1 MNNFNKIF
9 MYCESTGLLT
19 YKIKRGKILPGTI
32 AGTLALNGYVTVGVD
47 KKKHYAHRIIWEML
61 YGTIPAG
68 TQIDHI
74 NGNRSD
80 NRLCNLRL
88 ASNHENSKNQK
99 RKSNNSSG
107 FTGVSWD
114 SQTQRWLRHHQ
125 SYRCQTG
132 TTLLISGNS
141 GSHDRCGKPVAGKM
155 DPDVVT
161 ASPHN
166 SELEAGLL

>member
-1 MNNFNKIF
+1 MNNFNQIF
-9 MYCESTGLLT
+9 MYCENTGLLT

-114 SQTQRWLRHHQ
+114 SQTQRWRAHI
-125 SYRCQTG
+125 TV
-132 TTLLISGNS
+132 N
-141 GSHDRCGKPVAGKM
+141 GKTKSLGRY
-155 DPDVVT
+155 
-161 ASPHN
+161 
-166 SELEAGLL
+166 LEEIDALSARKDAEIKYKFHENHGR

>member
-1 MNNFNKIF
+1 MNNFNQIF
-9 MYCESTGLLT
+9 MYCENTGLLT

-61 YGTIPAG
+61 YGTIPDG
-68 TQIDHI
+68 SQIDHI
-74 NGNRSD
+74 NGKRSD

-114 SQTQRWLRHHQ
+114 SQTQRWRA
-125 SYRCQTG
+125 YITV
-132 TTLLISGNS
+132 N
-141 GSHDRCGKPVAGKM
+141 GKTKSLGRY
-155 DPDVVT
+155 
-161 ASPHN
+161 
-166 SELEAGLL
+166 LEEIDALSARKNAEIKYKFHANHGR